1 MAKKKKK
8 ITMQGFFFMIP
19 SSLSYGLPSGGGLCV
34 AHVVIDEGVAV
45 TVAILQLDGIL
56 L

>member
-1 MAKKKKK
+1 
-8 ITMQGFFFMIP
+8 MIP
-19 SSLSYGLPSGGGLCV
+19 TSLSYGLLSGVASVGGGSSGGLCV

-45 TVAILQLDGIL
+45 TVAILQLDGVL